1 MDWRADRYWPLLPD
15 FNPSGRRSGRSLC
28 AGLCARKSALLSDP
42 GAMVGGMSRPR
53 TFDEKRVAT
62 AIRLPESVHHRLRQ
76 AAIDRDVSANLL
88 VTRAV
93 CDYLDRLCKADD
105 ALTVGRSAKS
115 RASR

>member
-1 MDWRADRYWPLLPD
+1 MLIGIGRYYRI
-15 FNPSGRRSGRSLC
+15 STRSVEDPVEAFARD
-28 AGLCARKSALLSDP
+28 CARKSALLSDP